1 MEIKKFIFLK
11 LTFEPQKN
19 ELVNIKLI
27 EKIPTDILNLLINS
41 SLLKDKFNIPH
52 SSNCFDNEK
61 QQLEK
66 YKKLVKNGEATINY
80 IQSMKMDEYFRKMLW
95 VYYLLEEK

>member
-1 MEIKKFIFLK
+1 MESKNLIFLN
-11 LTFEPQKN
+11 LTVEPKKN

-41 SLLKDKFNIPH
+41 SLLKDKFNNPF
-52 SSNCFDNEK
+52 SSNSFDNEK

-66 YKKLVKNGEATINY
+66 YKKLVKNGEATVNY
-80 IQSMKMDEYFRKMLW
+80 VQGLKYGRVFSK
-95 VYYLLEEK
+95 LL